1 MQEHLDYVKVL
12 AELSG
17 ADFEIHMLKAALAE
31 TIGTADEIEGLL
43 NGLEQ

>member
-1 MQEHLDYVKVL
+1 MQDHLDYAKVI

-31 TIGTADEIEGLL
+31 AIGTADEIEGLL